1 MVCVMKKIDVVR
13 SLLSFFAVAVLVV
26 AVDAMLMPIL
36 TRFYLQDS
44 IAIVLIYD
52 FSVTLMAG
60 CAGVFLTRRAGLPL
74 WWRASND
81 SPVLRQK
88 TYIIVLLSLFVVICN
103 AVLNLVYYVAYPDQ
117 ALQVS
122 PWLVSLTS
130 ETALALSLRAALNEE
145 VFFRLFLFPLIL
157 LVMRYCTHSQKAS
170 LVIAGLA
177 SATLVGLIH
186 PGFVQAFLIG
196 LALIYIYYQ
205 RGLLPAIVVHFF
217 ADAVPLVLI
226 SLML

>member
-1 MVCVMKKIDVVR
+1 MKKVGEVR
-13 SLLSFFAVAVLVV
+13 LFLSFFAVAVLVV

-36 TRFYLQDS
+36 VRFYLQAG
-44 IAIVLIYD
+44 IALVLIYD

-60 CAGVFLTRRAGLPL
+60 WAGVFLARRDDLPVL
-74 WWRASND
+74 WRSSND

-88 TYIIVLLSLFVVICN
+88 TYIIVFLSLFVVICN
-103 AVLNLVYYVAYPDQ
+103 AVLNLVYYVAYYDQ

-122 PWLVSLTS
+122 PWLISLTP
-130 ETALALSLRAALNEE
+130 EIALALSLRASLNEQ
-145 VFFRLFLFPLIL
+145 VVFRLFLFPLIWL
-157 LVMRYCTHSQKAS
+157 IIRYFTHSQKAS

-177 SATLVGLIH
+177 SAMLVGLIH

-196 LALIYIYYQ
+196 LALVYIYYQ

>member
-1 MVCVMKKIDVVR
+1 MKKVGEVR
-13 SLLSFFAVAVLVV
+13 LFLSFFVVAVLVV

-36 TRFYLQDS
+36 VRFYLQ
-44 IAIVLIYD
+44 AGTALVLIYD

-60 CAGVFLTRRAGLPL
+60 WAGMFLARHVGLPV
-74 WWRASND
+74 WWRSSND

-88 TYIIVLLSLFVVICN
+88 IYIIVLLSLFVVICN
-103 AVLNLVYYVAYPDQ
+103 MVLNLVYYVAYHDQ

-130 ETALALSLRAALNEE
+130 ETALALSFRAALNEE

-157 LVMRYCTHSQKAS
+157 LVMRYFTHSQKAS

-177 SATLVGLIH
+177 SAMLVGLIH

-196 LALIYIYYQ
+196 LALVYIYYQ